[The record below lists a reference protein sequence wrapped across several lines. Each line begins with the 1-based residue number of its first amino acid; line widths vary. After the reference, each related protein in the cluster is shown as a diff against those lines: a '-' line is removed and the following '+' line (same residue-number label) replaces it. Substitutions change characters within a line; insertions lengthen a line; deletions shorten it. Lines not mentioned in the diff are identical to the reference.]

1 MNNLIHEATL
11 YLQCEWE
18 ELNLKPKHVKI
29 ALHRLDAF
37 YDELI
42 PKDTVPSHLEKY
54 IHKERMI
61 YDMFMNG
68 EIVVFNYD
76 PEGKDGNESF
86 YSEGDELEDVPEDF
100 QLVNGVKIMDESDYR
115 ELLLANEFTG
125 GYWSPEFNWV
135 VQKSTLKGI
144 VKYSN

>member
-18 ELNLKPKHVKI
+18 ELNLKPKHVKKS
-29 ALHRLDAF
+29 LQRLDSF
-37 YDELI
+37 YEELL
-42 PKDTVPSHLEKY
+42 PKGKVPPHLEKY
-54 IHKERMI
+54 VHIERMI
-61 YDMFMNG
+61 YDMYMEG
-68 EIVVFNYD
+68 EIVTFNYD

-86 YSEGDELEDVPEDF
+86 YSEGDELEDVPEEF

-135 VQKSTLKGI
+135 VSKAKLKSVLG
-144 VKYSN
+144 

>member
-29 ALHRLDAF
+29 ALQRLDTF
-37 YDELI
+37 YEDLV
-42 PKDTVPSHLEKY
+42 PKGTVPSHLEKY

-61 YDMFMNG
+61 YDMFMKG
-68 EIVVFNYD
+68 EIVTFNYD
-76 PEGKDGNESF
+76 PDGKDGNESF
-86 YSEGDELEDVPEDF
+86 YSEGDELEEVPEEF

-135 VQKSTLKGI
+135 VKKSILKGI
-144 VKYSN
+144 VKYSA

>member
-1 MNNLIHEATL
+1 MNSLIHEATL

-18 ELNLKPKHVKI
+18 DLNFKPKHIKL
-29 ALHRLDAF
+29 ALERFDSFCMNLV
-37 YDELI
+37 
-42 PKDTVPSHLEKY
+42 PTSVPSHLVKY
-54 IHKERMI
+54 IHVERMI

-86 YSEGDELEDVPEDF
+86 YSEGDELEDVPEEF

-125 GYWSPEFNWV
+125 GYWSGEFNWV
-135 VQKSTLKGI
+135 VTKTKLKSVLG
-144 VKYSN
+144 

>member
-18 ELNLKPKHVKI
+18 ELNLKPKHVKKS
-29 ALHRLDAF
+29 LQRLDSF
-37 YDELI
+37 YEELL
-42 PKDTVPSHLEKY
+42 PKGRVPPHLEKY
-54 IHKERMI
+54 VHIERMI
-61 YDMFMNG
+61 YDMYMEG
-68 EIVVFNYD
+68 EIVTFNYD

-86 YSEGDELEDVPEDF
+86 YSEGDELEDVPEEF

-135 VQKSTLKGI
+135 VSKAKLKSVLG
-144 VKYSN
+144 

>member
-18 ELNLKPKHVKI
+18 EMALRSKHVKI
-29 ALHRLDAF
+29 ALQRLDMF

-42 PKDTVPSHLEKY
+42 PKDTVPSHLEQY

-61 YDMFMNG
+61 YDMFMKG

-135 VQKSTLKGI
+135 VKKSILKGI
-144 VKYSN
+144 VKHST